1 MSTTSVRVPLP
12 AALNAALRFRQLFCG
27 DGPESDLFDRWEFA
41 GSVRRRREFV
51 GDIEHVVIPR
61 TGIARPVGAFIDET
75 VNLVTNRL
83 DWLLEDGVVEKQ
95 VKSDG
100 RTRWGPL
107 YRALVFEGRVHEV
120 FLADERNWGCILA
133 IRTGPAELSACLQR
147 RFNAGGNYRQ
157 HDGYLRY
164 VSGPAAGEIVSVPTE
179 QGYFNLAGVPF
190 VGPEMRDSL
199 ARRIGA

>member
-1 MSTTSVRVPLP
+1 MSSVATRTPL
-12 AALNAALRFRQLFCG
+12 AEAERAALRFRSLFLG
-27 DGPESDLFDRWEFA
+27 DDGVALAERWEIA
-41 GSVRRRREFV
+41 GSVRRRRETV

-61 TGIARPVGAFIDET
+61 EGVARPVGAFIDER

-83 DWLLEDGVVEKQ
+83 DWLLEDGVIEKQ

-100 RTRWGPL
+100 LARWGPL

-120 FLADERNWGCILA
+120 FLADEANWGCILA

-147 RFNAGGNYRQ
+147 RFNSGGLYRQ
-157 HDGYLRY
+157 CDGYLRY
-164 VSGPAAGEIVSVPTE
+164 TGGPASGEIVSVPQE

-190 VGPEMRDSL
+190 VGPDMRDSL